1 MKNLPQNQ
9 INLLKSLAEKYDL
22 RYEKVRELLGQVGM
36 WSSRSISTI
45 KKAEDKL
52 YDPESASTIHITR
65 FGKLIPDKA
74 RMNKVREY
82 VTRTKNAKQKD

>member
-1 MKNLPQNQ
+1 MKNLPPSQ
-9 INLLKSLAEKYDL
+9 IELLKSLAEKYNLKYD
-22 RYEKVRELLGQVGM
+22 KVRELLGKVGM
-36 WSSRSISTI
+36 WSSHSISTI

-65 FGKLIPDKA
+65 FGKFVPDKA

-82 VTRTKNAKQKD
+82 VTRTKGDKQKD